1 MLRAWLLWLLAAAC
15 CALAFAFT
23 HAGAAL
29 AALCVPVLAALAG
42 FVVLRCSRLPALS
55 LRLPAG
61 GRKDG
66 MISGEI
72 AASRRAPGRVLCRI
86 EVRNDLTGETTEFFA
101 EERFSFRAE
110 HCGRLTVRIRRAW
123 LLGLPGLFAR
133 KIRTDAAAHVTVLPD
148 TFPASVHVTMP
159 EVQSPDSD
167 TSSPDRRGSDLTEPF
182 RLREYAPGDSLR
194 QIHWKLSSK
203 LDRLVIREPGMPA
216 ARTLLVFW
224 DRSGDAAARDAQ
236 AEAVFSV
243 CQSLSEQGYAYQLG
257 WPEGGTAR
265 FAEAGSTEELLRDL
279 PLLLRGGAEPL
290 QETGALRGFGKI
302 LYFTASPDP
311 VWRSLTAGAEP
322 VLLTGDHRNAAE
334 TIAAEVGIDLYKYEC
349 LPEDK
354 LRYIKEYQ
362 ESGEPVCMIG
372 DGINDAPALKTA
384 QVGIAMGGIGS
395 DIAVEAAD
403 IALVHDEIGRLPQ
416 LMRLARKMMSTI
428 NLNIAFSLG
437 LNFLAIILA
446 ITGIMNPVVGAL
458 VHNAGSVAV
467 IINSALLLNWQGK
480 RKKPADEEQG
490 NKGTDM
496 HDEVKSHGL

>member
-1 MLRAWLLWLLAAAC
+1 MSRGVTIAQEQEELAQEYAKKGCTITYVAVGQK
-15 CALAFAFT
+15 F
-23 HAGAAL
+23 
-29 AALCVPVLAALAG
+29 AG
-42 FVVLRCSRLPALS
+42 FIALS
-55 LRLPAG
+55 DTIRESAAS
-61 GRKDG
+61 
-66 MISGEI
+66 MISE
-72 AASRRAPGRVLCRI
+72 LQ
-86 EVRNDLTGETTEFFA
+86 
-101 EERFSFRAE
+101 
-110 HCGRLTVRIRRAW
+110 
-123 LLGLPGLFAR
+123 
-133 KIRTDAAAHVTVLPD
+133 KINVT
-148 TFPASVHVTMP
+148 
-159 EVQSPDSD
+159 
-167 TSSPDRRGSDLTEPF
+167 
-182 RLREYAPGDSLR
+182 
-194 QIHWKLSSK
+194 
-203 LDRLVIREPGMPA
+203 
-216 ARTLLVFW
+216 
-224 DRSGDAAARDAQ
+224 
-236 AEAVFSV
+236 
-243 CQSLSEQGYAYQLG
+243 
-257 WPEGGTAR
+257 
-265 FAEAGSTEELLRDL
+265 
-279 PLLLRGGAEPL
+279 
-290 QETGALRGFGKI
+290 
-302 LYFTASPDP
+302 
-311 VWRSLTAGAEP
+311 P
-322 VLLTGDHRNAAE
+322 VLLTGDNDNAAQQ
-334 TIAAEVGIDLYKYEC
+334 IAQMLGIRDVHSKC

-480 RKKPADEEQG
+480 RKKPADEAQG

>member
-66 MISGEI
+66 EIAGEI
-72 AASRRAPGRVLCRI
+72 VASRRAPGRVLCRI

-110 HCGRLTVRIRRAW
+110 HCGRLTVHIRRAW

-224 DRSGDAAARDAQ
+224 DRSGDAAARDTQ
-236 AEAVFSV
+236 AEAMFSV

-257 WPEGGTAR
+257 WPRAAR
-265 FAEAGSTEELLRDL
+265 S
-279 PLLLRGGAEPL
+279 
-290 QETGALRGFGKI
+290 ALRR
-302 LYFTASPDP
+302 LALRRSCCETCRCCCAAA
-311 VWRSLTAGAEP
+311 RSLCRRPGRCADSGKFSISRPRRTRSGA
-322 VLLTGDHRNAAE
+322 A
-334 TIAAEVGIDLYKYEC
+334 
-349 LPEDK
+349 
-354 LRYIKEYQ
+354 
-362 ESGEPVCMIG
+362 
-372 DGINDAPALKTA
+372 
-384 QVGIAMGGIGS
+384 
-395 DIAVEAAD
+395 
-403 IALVHDEIGRLPQ
+403 
-416 LMRLARKMMSTI
+416 
-428 NLNIAFSLG
+428 
-437 LNFLAIILA
+437 
-446 ITGIMNPVVGAL
+446 
-458 VHNAGSVAV
+458 
-467 IINSALLLNWQGK
+467 
-480 RKKPADEEQG
+480 
-490 NKGTDM
+490 
-496 HDEVKSHGL
+496 

>member
-1 MLRAWLLWLLAAAC
+1 M
-15 CALAFAFT
+15 
-23 HAGAAL
+23 

-66 MISGEI
+66 MIAGEI

-86 EVRNDLTGETTEFFA
+86 EVRNDLTGEITEFFA

-110 HCGRLTVRIRRAW
+110 HCGRLTVHIRRAW

-322 VLLTGDHRNAAE
+322 VLLLCGVPEQPDVRCICYTKEDYAA
-334 TIAAEVGIDLYKYEC
+334 
-349 LPEDK
+349 
-354 LRYIKEYQ
+354 
-362 ESGEPVCMIG
+362 
-372 DGINDAPALKTA
+372 AL
-384 QVGIAMGGIGS
+384 Q
-395 DIAVEAAD
+395 
-403 IALVHDEIGRLPQ
+403 Q
-416 LMRLARKMMSTI
+416 LEL
-428 NLNIAFSLG
+428 
-437 LNFLAIILA
+437 
-446 ITGIMNPVVGAL
+446 
-458 VHNAGSVAV
+458 
-467 IINSALLLNWQGK
+467 
-480 RKKPADEEQG
+480 
-490 NKGTDM
+490 
-496 HDEVKSHGL
+496 

>member
-66 MISGEI
+66 MIAGEI
-72 AASRRAPGRVLCRI
+72 AASRCAPGRVLCRI
-86 EVRNDLTGETTEFFA
+86 EVRNDLTGEITEFFA

-182 RLREYAPGDSLR
+182 RLREYAPGDSRR

-243 CQSLSEQGYAYQLG
+243 CQSLSEQGYA
-257 WPEGGTAR
+257 
-265 FAEAGSTEELLRDL
+265 
-279 PLLLRGGAEPL
+279 
-290 QETGALRGFGKI
+290 
-302 LYFTASPDP
+302 
-311 VWRSLTAGAEP
+311 
-322 VLLTGDHRNAAE
+322 
-334 TIAAEVGIDLYKYEC
+334 
-349 LPEDK
+349 
-354 LRYIKEYQ
+354 
-362 ESGEPVCMIG
+362 
-372 DGINDAPALKTA
+372 
-384 QVGIAMGGIGS
+384 
-395 DIAVEAAD
+395 
-403 IALVHDEIGRLPQ
+403 
-416 LMRLARKMMSTI
+416 
-428 NLNIAFSLG
+428 
-437 LNFLAIILA
+437 
-446 ITGIMNPVVGAL
+446 
-458 VHNAGSVAV
+458 
-467 IINSALLLNWQGK
+467 
-480 RKKPADEEQG
+480 
-490 NKGTDM
+490 
-496 HDEVKSHGL
+496 

>member
-66 MISGEI
+66 EIAGEI
-72 AASRRAPGRVLCRI
+72 VASRRAPGRVLCRI

-236 AEAVFSV
+236 AEAMFSV

-322 VLLTGDHRNAAE
+322 VLLLCGVPEQPDVRCICYTKENYAA
-334 TIAAEVGIDLYKYEC
+334 VL
-349 LPEDK
+349 
-354 LRYIKEYQ
+354 Q
-362 ESGEPVCMIG
+362 
-372 DGINDAPALKTA
+372 
-384 QVGIAMGGIGS
+384 
-395 DIAVEAAD
+395 
-403 IALVHDEIGRLPQ
+403 Q
-416 LMRLARKMMSTI
+416 LEL
-428 NLNIAFSLG
+428 
-437 LNFLAIILA
+437 
-446 ITGIMNPVVGAL
+446 
-458 VHNAGSVAV
+458 
-467 IINSALLLNWQGK
+467 
-480 RKKPADEEQG
+480 
-490 NKGTDM
+490 
-496 HDEVKSHGL
+496 

>member
-66 MISGEI
+66 MIAGEI

-86 EVRNDLTGETTEFFA
+86 EVRHDLTGETTEFFA

-243 CQSLSEQGYAYQLG
+243 CQSLSEAGFAYTLG
-257 WPEGGTAR
+257 WSGEGQNVLEEVPDTDRLLALLPRMVRSAGAGESGAAQLARQGGENFYGRVLLFAHAVPPEIEALTERCALTLLLCSRAETASPCRTVR
-265 FAEAGSTEELLRDL
+265 FTPEDYAQRLRDL
-279 PLLLRGGAEPL
+279 EFM
-290 QETGALRGFGKI
+290 E
-302 LYFTASPDP
+302 
-311 VWRSLTAGAEP
+311 
-322 VLLTGDHRNAAE
+322 
-334 TIAAEVGIDLYKYEC
+334 
-349 LPEDK
+349 
-354 LRYIKEYQ
+354 
-362 ESGEPVCMIG
+362 
-372 DGINDAPALKTA
+372 
-384 QVGIAMGGIGS
+384 
-395 DIAVEAAD
+395 
-403 IALVHDEIGRLPQ
+403 
-416 LMRLARKMMSTI
+416 
-428 NLNIAFSLG
+428 
-437 LNFLAIILA
+437 
-446 ITGIMNPVVGAL
+446 
-458 VHNAGSVAV
+458 
-467 IINSALLLNWQGK
+467 
-480 RKKPADEEQG
+480 
-490 NKGTDM
+490 
-496 HDEVKSHGL
+496 